1 MKKRLFSY
9 LIIMTLII
17 VTSLTG
23 CGSGEDL
30 KDTESTTAA
39 NLQTDPESTTGEEES
54 TQAQTE
60 REDVELTLFI
70 AASLANVM
78 EEIQGMY
85 AEVAPNVTLIF
96 NADSSG
102 TLQTQ
107 IEEGATCDIFFSAA
121 TKQMAALQESGY
133 VVEDTVI
140 NLLENQV
147 VLIKAAGAETQ
158 VTGFEDITNA
168 SSLALAGEDVPVGSY
183 AREIFTSLGNIDDVM
198 AMEINECANVTA
210 VLTAVSEMSNEVGV
224 VYATDAASMPD
235 TVEVIATAPEGSLSP
250 AIYPV
255 GQIANA
261 EATQTGLDAT
271 IAFLE
276 YLTTD
281 EVLKVFENYSF
292 TIYMK

>member
-1 MKKRLFSY
+1 
-9 LIIMTLII
+9 MTLII

-23 CGSGEDL
+23 CGSGKDS
-30 KDTESTTAA
+30 KDTESVTAT
-39 NLQTDPESTTGEEES
+39 NPQTDSESTTGEEES

-60 REDVELTLFI
+60 SEDVELTLFI

-121 TKQMAALQESGY
+121 TKQMTALQESGY

-198 AMEINECANVTA
+198 AMEINEGANVTA
-210 VLTAVSEMSNEVGV
+210 VLTAVSEMSNEIGV
-224 VYATDAASMPD
+224 VYATDAASMSD

-250 AIYPV
+250 AVYPV

-261 EATQTGLDAT
+261 EATQAGLDAT

-281 EVLKVFENYSF
+281 EVLKVFENYGF